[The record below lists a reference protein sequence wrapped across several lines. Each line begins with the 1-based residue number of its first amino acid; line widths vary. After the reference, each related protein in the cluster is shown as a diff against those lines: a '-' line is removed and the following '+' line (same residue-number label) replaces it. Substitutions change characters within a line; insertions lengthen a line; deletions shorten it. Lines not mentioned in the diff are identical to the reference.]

1 LNLRLWRPLIEVTL
15 VHPLWRRTLL
25 PIVQGRMGVGISAH
39 RLAGSVA
46 ALVGVGTISSVDRR
60 RHHPDLTARIHG
72 LPPGEAAT
80 DAAKRTIEKAKLEA
94 IDREFRAAPELAGG
108 RGLVTINVMRAV
120 SDCAASLKQALECG
134 IDAVVVGAGL
144 PLELPDISARPAS
157 ATSTTPA
164 STSRTSCPK
173 PPPPWLNID
182 LKAVPDL
189 QRAAHPKP
197 HCAVMPREACSSE
210 ASATCPSAPQSAAFG
225 PCLGIC

>member
-1 LNLRLWRPLIEVTL
+1 LTL
-15 VHPLWRRTLL
+15 VNPLWRRTLL
-25 PIVQGRMGVGISAH
+25 PIVQGGMRVGISAH

-46 ALVGVGTISSVDRR
+46 ALVGVGTIFSVDLR
-60 RHHPDLTARIHG
+60 RHHPDLMARSHG
-72 LPPGEAAT
+72 LPPGKAAT
-80 DAAKRTIEKAKLEA
+80 DAAKQTIEKANLEA
-94 IDREFRAAPELAGG
+94 IGREIRAARELASG

-120 SDCAASLKQALECG
+120 SDYAASVKRALECG
-134 IDAVVVGAGL
+134 IDAVVVGARL

-173 PPPPWLNID
+173 PSPPWLNND

-197 HCAVMPREACSSE
+197 HCAVMSRRAFSSE
-210 ASATCPSAPQSAAFG
+210 AAATCPSAPKSAAFG